1 MAEVE
6 KDLMSSTFPDN
17 SSTRDVTSELP
28 LTRPQLD
35 SVQKPIPKVGRVV
48 DEQAFTE

>member
-6 KDLMSSTFPDN
+6 KDRMTSTFPDN

-35 SVQKPIPKVGRVV
+35 SVQKPKDRLFPK
-48 DEQAFTE
+48 